1 VPLLAVFV
9 LLGVSALPAQGRADA
24 LVAADVTRTVNG
36 YSRYTV
42 FDDVRAQV
50 QGGTVT
56 LEGKVTMPAKKAD
69 LGRLVK
75 DVEGV
80 KSVRNEIAVLPALAS
95 DDDLRHRV
103 ARAIY
108 GNAAFWQYAAMPN
121 PPIHI
126 IVEDG
131 RVTLT
136 GVVRS
141 EADRALARSLATGHG
156 QASLHCDI
164 AVK

>member
-1 VPLLAVFV
+1 MPLVALLV
-9 LLGVSALPAQGRADA
+9 LLVSPLTGQGRADA

-50 QGGTVT
+50 QDGAVT
-56 LEGKVTMPAKKAD
+56 LAGKVTLAAKRTD
-69 LGRLVK
+69 LAKLVS
-75 DVEGV
+75 DIAGV
-80 KSVRNEIAVLPALAS
+80 KSVRNDIAVLPS
-95 DDDLRHRV
+95 SERDDEIRHRV

-108 GNAAFWQYAAMPN
+108 GNAAFWQYAALPN

-136 GVVRS
+136 GSVRS
-141 EADRALARSLATGHG
+141 DTDRALARSLAAGHG
-156 QASLHCDI
+156 QSSLRCEI
-164 AVK
+164 VVK

>member
-1 VPLLAVFV
+1 M
-9 LLGVSALPAQGRADA
+9 LGVSALSSQERADT
-24 LVAADVTRTVNG
+24 LVAADVIRTVNG

-42 FDDVRAQV
+42 FDDVRV
-50 QGGTVT
+50 RVEGGAVT
-56 LEGKVTMPAKKAD
+56 LEGKVTMAAKKAD
-69 LGRLVK
+69 IAKLVK
-75 DVEGV
+75 DVDGV
-80 KSVRNEIAVLPALAS
+80 KSVRNDIGVLPASES

-126 IVEDG
+126 VVESG

-136 GVVRS
+136 GIVRS
-141 EADRALARSLATGHG
+141 DAEKALARSLATGHG
-156 QASLHCDI
+156 QASLQCDI

>member
-1 VPLLAVFV
+1 MSLVAFLVMVA
-9 LLGVSALPAQGRADA
+9 VSAPPAQGRADA
-24 LVAADVTRTVNG
+24 LVTADVVRTVNG

-50 QGGTVT
+50 RDGAVT
-56 LEGKVTMPAKKAD
+56 LAGKVTLAAKKAD
-69 LGRLVK
+69 IANLVK
-75 DVEGV
+75 DVDGV
-80 KSVRNEIAVLPALAS
+80 KSVRNDIAVLPASQS
-95 DDDLRHRV
+95 DDALRHRV

-108 GNAAFWQYAAMPN
+108 GNSAFWQYAAMPN

-126 IVEDG
+126 IVEHG
-131 RVTLT
+131 RVRLT

-141 EADRALARSLATGHG
+141 DADRALARSLAMGHG
-156 QASLHCDI
+156 EASLDCDI